1 MILYIGQIIVVC
13 HIFMDM
19 KESDVKIKCFSIF
32 HFYGSNKIIFDNLH
46 KSKLIIRYENLKKI
60 VCIFIYNFILF
71 FFFVL
76 KSTEYIHS
84 MNVNQINP
92 FGFVPS
98 CFGGLA
104 INLLAYLSA
113 FKC

>member
-1 MILYIGQIIVVC
+1 MDQIKLFLITYI
-13 HIFMDM
+13 
-19 KESDVKIKCFSIF
+19 
-32 HFYGSNKIIFDNLH
+32 

-60 VCIFIYNFILF
+60 VCIYIYNFILF

-113 FKC
+113 FKTSKWKIVHMGYFYLSNYIILIA